1 MLTPPPVQTTY
12 TQYINVGQNGMIA
25 SATGWDI
32 DTRIAEDITS
42 SANGI
47 GFGLAVSQSLMT
59 DRGACIGQLSGGVFV
74 GITCA
79 DPTLP
84 NVVPGFTDLY
94 NEGDNMAVLVR
105 GDIWVIVGDNVAAG
119 GDVYFNSVTGQLGAS
134 GISNAVHV
142 LGARWMTSV
151 PSDDPQLTIE
161 VGSLAVCRLT
171 GVATY

>member
-32 DTRIAEDITS
+32 DTRIAEAVTT
-42 SANGI
+42 AGI
-47 GFGLAVSQSLMT
+47 GFGLAVSQSLLT
-59 DRGACIGQLSGGVFV
+59 DRGAVIGQLSGGVFV
-74 GITCA
+74 GITAA

-84 NVVPGFTDLY
+84 NVVAGFTDLY

-105 GDIWVIVGDNVAAG
+105 GDIWVITGDNVAAG

-151 PSDDPQLTIE
+151 PSDDTRFTVE
-161 VGSLAVCRLT
+161 TGNFAVCRLI
-171 GVATY
+171 GVATV

>member
-32 DTRIAEDITS
+32 DTRIAEAVTTG
-42 SANGI
+42 ATGI
-47 GFGLAVSQSLMT
+47 PFGIVVSQSTLT
-59 DRGACIGQLSGGVFV
+59 DRGAVIGLLSGGVPV
-74 GITCA
+74 GITAA

-94 NEGDNMAVLVR
+94 NEGDNMAVLIR
-105 GDIWVIVGDNVAAG
+105 GDIWVITGDNVVAG
-119 GDVYFNSVTGQLGAS
+119 AEVYFNSATGQLGAS
-134 GISNAVHV
+134 GIANSTAL

-151 PSDDPQLTIE
+151 PSADSRLTVE
-161 VGSLAVCRLT
+161 TGNLAVCRLV
-171 GVATY
+171 GLATF

>member
-32 DTRIAEDITS
+32 DTRIAEAVTTG
-42 SANGI
+42 ATGI
-47 GFGLAVSQSLMT
+47 PFGIVVTQSLLT
-59 DRGACIGQLSGGVFV
+59 DRGAVIGALSGGVPV
-74 GITCA
+74 GITAA

-105 GDIWVIVGDNVAAG
+105 GDIWVITGDNVTAG
-119 GDVYFNSVTGQLGAS
+119 SEVYFNSVTGQLGAS
-134 GISNAVHV
+134 GISNATAL

-151 PSDDPQLTIE
+151 PSDDSRLTVE
-161 VGSLAVCRLT
+161 TGNLAVCRIIGL
-171 GVATY
+171 ATF